1 MKIFCTDLD
10 NTIIYSYKHDI
21 GTEKINVEIYQERE
35 ISFASKKTISL
46 LETIKDEFVLIPT
59 STRTEQQYK
68 RINLGIGE
76 IKYALVCNG
85 GVLLVNGIRDDEWYK
100 DSLRIIKDSKSEID
114 RAMVIL
120 ENDSRRTFELRLIDD
135 LFIFTKCDTPEDVVE
150 DLKKNL
156 DTNQVSVFNNGI
168 KVYVVPINLSKGM
181 AVRRLRQRFNPAYIV
196 AAGDSEF
203 DVSMVEEADYG
214 LVPSGFV
221 DEYNVKDHVIEIDK
235 SMLFSEALLE
245 KCLKIKAE
253 HK

>member
-76 IKYALVCNG
+76 IKFALVCNG

-120 ENDSRRTFELRLIDD
+120 ENDSEERL
-135 LFIFTKCDTPEDVVE
+135 
-150 DLKKNL
+150 
-156 DTNQVSVFNNGI
+156 S
-168 KVYVVPINLSKGM
+168 
-181 AVRRLRQRFNPAYIV
+181 
-196 AAGDSEF
+196 
-203 DVSMVEEADYG
+203 
-214 LVPSGFV
+214 
-221 DEYNVKDHVIEIDK
+221 
-235 SMLFSEALLE
+235 
-245 KCLKIKAE
+245 
-253 HK
+253 